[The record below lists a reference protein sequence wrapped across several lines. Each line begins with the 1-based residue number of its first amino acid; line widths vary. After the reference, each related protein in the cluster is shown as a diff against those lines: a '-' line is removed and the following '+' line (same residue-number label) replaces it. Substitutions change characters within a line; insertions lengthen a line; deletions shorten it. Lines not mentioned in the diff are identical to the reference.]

1 MTENG
6 GCGKATQTPKVVAIG
21 GGTGLSTLL
30 RGLKAYTPHIVAI
43 VTVADDGGSSGRLRR
58 ELGLLPP
65 GDFRNCIAAL
75 ADDEA
80 LITQLFQYRFGQ
92 GEGLDGHSFGNL
104 FITAL
109 AAVTGSFERA
119 ILEASRVLAV
129 QGRILPSTLED
140 VTLVADLK
148 VEDGQAPSGLIRVQG
163 ESAIPKAGRP
173 IERIFLRP
181 EQVRAYPETVRAIL
195 EADLIV
201 VGPGSLFTSI
211 LPNLLVQDIRQA
223 VEASSALKLYVCNVA
238 TQPGETDGFDVG
250 KHVSV
255 LQRHVG
261 RGLFPYVLANS
272 SPFLSHWQPQW
283 QPVALQFPRDGGY
296 TVFTADMMDRT
307 APWRHDSQKLANQI
321 VHFHNHRTQR
331 AAARPD
337 RP

>member
-1 MTENG
+1 M
-6 GCGKATQTPKVVAIG
+6 VAIG

-30 RGLKAYTPHIVAI
+30 RGLKAYTPHIAAI

-140 VTLVADLK
+140 VVLVADLK
-148 VEDGQAPSGLIRVQG
+148 VEDGRAQAGLTRVQG

-173 IERIFLRP
+173 IERVFLRP
-181 EQVRAYPETVRAIL
+181 EQVRAYPEAVRAIL

-201 VGPGSLFTSI
+201 AGPGSLFTSV
-211 LPNLLVQDIRQA
+211 LPNLLVRDIRRA
-223 VEASSALKLYVCNVA
+223 VEASSALKLYVCNAA

-250 KHVSV
+250 QHVSV

-261 RGLFPYVLANS
+261 RGLFPNVLAS
-272 SPFLSHWQPQW
+272 TSHSLSQAQPEW
-283 QPVALQFPRDGGY
+283 QPVSLQYPRDADY
-296 TVFTADMMDRT
+296 AVFIADMADPN
-307 APWRHDSQKLANQI
+307 APWRHESKRLAEQI
-321 VHFHNHRTQR
+321 MRCYQDQR
-331 AAARPD
+331 VD
-337 RP
+337 HCE